1 MDGPEPFVPPIV
13 KRAVRATRDFM
24 RPMSGSLVA
33 KRPAEEERLLLK
45 PYCPKNPERS
55 VNEIHYLT

>member
-45 PYCPKNPERS
+45 PYCPNTRRDQ
-55 VNEIHYLT
+55 